1 MAENKDIKELVKIIF
16 QALDN
21 KKSEN
26 IKIINISDISVMAD
40 YFIICSGDNKH
51 QILAMQDAVEEAL
64 EKIEVIPKNIEGKNG
79 DTWILMDY
87 RDIVVHIFDSEN
99 RSFYDLERLWQDGK
113 EVSLES
119 LWKSAVFLIPTSK
132 ISIFDVGIFW

>member
-99 RSFYDLERLWQDGK
+99 RSFYDLERLWQDGQ

-119 LWKSAVFLIPTSK
+119 L
-132 ISIFDVGIFW
+132 

>member
-21 KKSEN
+21 KKAEN
-26 IKIINISDISVMAD
+26 NKIINISDISVMAD

-119 LWKSAVFLIPTSK
+119 L
-132 ISIFDVGIFW
+132 

>member
-1 MAENKDIKELVKIIF
+1 MAENKDIKELVRIIF

-21 KKSEN
+21 KKAEN

-119 LWKSAVFLIPTSK
+119 L
-132 ISIFDVGIFW
+132 

>member
-16 QALDN
+16 KALDN
-21 KKSEN
+21 KKAEN

-119 LWKSAVFLIPTSK
+119 L
-132 ISIFDVGIFW
+132 

>member
-21 KKSEN
+21 KKAEN

-87 RDIVVHIFDSEN
+87 RDIVVHIFDTEN

-119 LWKSAVFLIPTSK
+119 L
-132 ISIFDVGIFW
+132 

>member
-119 LWKSAVFLIPTSK
+119 L
-132 ISIFDVGIFW
+132 

>member
-21 KKSEN
+21 KKAEN

-119 LWKSAVFLIPTSK
+119 L
-132 ISIFDVGIFW
+132 

>member
-21 KKSEN
+21 KKAEN

-87 RDIVVHIFDSEN
+87 RDIVVHIFDTEN

-132 ISIFDVGIFW
+132 ISIFDVGIF